1 MKLQVLL
8 CAALA
13 CPVALVAG
21 QGPSKP
27 VPAASTGQAQSKPA
41 PAAAAPQISHLRKQ
55 GTATQLIVD
64 GKPFLALAGELA
76 NSTATSLDYMKMVW
90 PRLVQAKVN
99 TVLAGVSWNQ
109 IEPRE
114 GKFDFSVLDGVIQ
127 GARAHNMR
135 LVLLWFATWKNGLSS
150 YPPDWVKR
158 DSDRFPRAAM
168 IGDQT
173 PWPVFGNV
181 RGQVTGSLN
190 IELMSPYG
198 EATREADARALAA
211 MMRHIKAVDG
221 QQHTVIMIQVEN
233 ETGLQGDT
241 RDRSPA
247 AVKAFDGPVPK
258 ELMDYLQA
266 HKATLIPA
274 LSKVWEAAGFKTS
287 GTWAEVFGNVR
298 AADEIFM
305 AWSFARYI
313 ERVVEAGKAEYP
325 MPMVTNCPQDGF
337 GRAPAPLK
345 GGGQSGGAMPDAFD
359 VWRAGAPKIDMF
371 GADIYSTDFVGFCT
385 KYAQSGNP
393 LFIPETRYNM
403 EAKAMYAFGR
413 YDAVGL
419 SLMGVE
425 RPAAFDP
432 DMVRGYEMISQLA
445 PLISKHQGDG
455 TMTAVWLN
463 PNDPPQKVQLGNYTL
478 EVARLGGG
486 RAAAPPAAAAAGR
499 GAAPAA
505 GPSTPPAASAAIFIA
520 VGPDEYYAAGTD
532 VSVAFTPNTPGPE
545 HAGIGTVE
553 EGTFVNGRWVA
564 NRQLAGDETGEGQN
578 LSLRSHAADR
588 LSDDYVGIQR
598 FTVYRYR

>member
-1 MKLQVLL
+1 
-8 CAALA
+8 
-13 CPVALVAG
+13 
-21 QGPSKP
+21 
-27 VPAASTGQAQSKPA
+27 
-41 PAAAAPQISHLRKQ
+41 
-55 GTATQLIVD
+55 
-64 GKPFLALAGELA
+64 
-76 NSTATSLDYMKMVW
+76 
-90 PRLVQAKVN
+90 
-99 TVLAGVSWNQ
+99 
-109 IEPRE
+109 
-114 GKFDFSVLDGVIQ
+114 
-127 GARAHNMR
+127 
-135 LVLLWFATWKNGLSS
+135 
-150 YPPDWVKR
+150 
-158 DSDRFPRAAM
+158 M

-198 EATREADARALAA
+198 EATREANAKALAA

-221 QQHTVIMIQVEN
+221 QRRTVIMIQVEN

-247 AVKAFDGPVPK
+247 ALKAFDGPVPK
-258 ELMDYLQA
+258 ELMDYLQQ
-266 HKATLIPA
+266 HKTTLIPA

-325 MPMVTNCPQDGF
+325 IPMVTNCPQDGF
-337 GRAPAPLK
+337 GRGAAPLK

-403 EAKAMYAFGR
+403 EAKSMYAFGR

-425 RPAAFDP
+425 RPTAFDP
-432 DMVRGYEMISQLA
+432 DMVRGFELISQLA

-463 PNDPPQKVQLGNYTL
+463 QNDPPQKIKLGNYTL
-478 EVARLGGG
+478 EVARMGGG
-486 RAAAPPAAAAAGR
+486 RAAAPPAAPAAGRGSAPAGGR
-499 GAAPAA
+499 GAAPAP

-520 VGPDEYYAAGTD
+520 TGPDEFYAAGTD
-532 VSVAFTPNTPGPE
+532 VSVSFTPNTPGPE

-553 EGTFVNGRWVA
+553 EGTFVNGRWVP

-578 LSLRSHAADR
+578 LSLRSHPADR
-588 LSDDYVGIQR
+588 LPDDYVGIQR

>member
-1 MKLQVLL
+1 L
-8 CAALA
+8 ALA
-13 CPVALVAG
+13 A
-21 QGPSKP
+21 
-27 VPAASTGQAQSKPA
+27 GQAQSKPA
-41 PAAAAPQISHLRKQ
+41 PAAAASQITHLRKQ

-90 PRLVQAKVN
+90 PRLVQSKIN

-127 GARAHNMR
+127 GARAHNLR
-135 LVLLWFATWKNGLSS
+135 VVLLWFATWKNGLSS

-158 DSDRFPRAAM
+158 DSDRFPRATM

-181 RGQVTGSLN
+181 RGQVTGPLN

-198 EATREADARALAA
+198 EATREADAKALAA

-325 MPMVTNCPQDGF
+325 IPMVTNCPQDGF

-499 GAAPAA
+499 GAAPAPGRGAAQAA

-532 VSVAFTPNTPGPE
+532 VSVSFTPNTPGPE

-553 EGTFVNGRWVA
+553 EGTFVNGHWVA

-578 LSLRSHAADR
+578 LSLRSHPADR

-598 FTVYRYR
+598 FTLYRYK